1 LLKRERN
8 KLCKGR
14 NLFWFKGRFEQLNLI
29 WKLLFIMKFPKEY
42 FEEPK
47 LVVIPIVDVLLAVF
61 LFLAIIAFKTPF
73 VSVFVQLPKGEGKEA
88 NLKIINISVDK
99 EGKLL
104 FEGKVVTLSKLKEIL
119 KERKP
124 FVVNVTADERTPYK
138 YVAKL
143 LSTLQEIGITNVNL
157 ILKKAFRG

>member
-1 LLKRERN
+1 
-8 KLCKGR
+8 
-14 NLFWFKGRFEQLNLI
+14 
-29 WKLLFIMKFPKEY
+29 MKFPKEY

-73 VSVFVQLPKGEGKEA
+73 VSVFVQLPEGEGREA
-88 NLKIINISVDK
+88 NLKILNISVDK
-99 EGKLL
+99 DGKILL
-104 FEGKVVTLSKLKEIL
+104 GDKIVNLSQLKQIL
-119 KERKP
+119 KEKKP

-157 ILKKAFRG
+157 ILKKANRG